1 MNKIYSVAVLGSTGY
16 VGIELVKILHKH
28 PNVKI
33 NFLGC
38 ENPKNLSGNFF
49 DDTNLYKNLPNLKL
63 NDDFDPLN
71 LDFLFLALPH
81 GASHIYVKKF
91 NNKIKIIDLS
101 ADFRLDSLNLYKLN
115 YKVEHSC
122 PEFLNSFVYGLPELN
137 KAKIQNISNVSIPGC
152 YPTSILIPLIPLLD
166 KNLLNC
172 ENIIIDSKS
181 GYSGAG
187 KKFPLSNIK
196 NSEDFNFY
204 NYNTNEHRHI
214 CEIQQELNKHAS
226 NKINFS
232 FNPHILP
239 IYRGMMSTIYS
250 DLNNDVTI
258 EDIKKTFYNFTK
270 NLPFVKF
277 LDIDEKA
284 DFFSVQNT
292 NNCLIK
298 IFKHHNDKKIIIVSL
313 IDNLIKGAAGQ
324 AVQCFNIMSN
334 LDEKLGLIK

>member
-1 MNKIYSVAVLGSTGY
+1 MDKILSVAVLGSTGY
-16 VGIELVKILHKH
+16 VGLELVKILHNH

-38 ENPKNLSGNFF
+38 ENPKNLSVNFF
-49 DDTNLYKNLPNLKL
+49 DEIRLNQNLPNLKL
-63 NDDFDPLN
+63 NNSFDPSN
-71 LDFLFLALPH
+71 SDVLFLALPH
-81 GASHIYVKKF
+81 GASHSYVKKF

-101 ADFRLDSLNLYKLN
+101 ADFRLDSLDLYKLN
-115 YKVEHSC
+115 YDENHSC
-122 PEFLNSFVYGLPELN
+122 PEFLNSFVYGLPEFN
-137 KAKIQNISNVSIPGC
+137 KAKIKNILNVSIPGC
-152 YPTSILIPLIPLLD
+152 YPTSILTPLIPLLD
-166 KNLLNC
+166 KDLLDS

-187 KKFPLSNIK
+187 KKFLLSNIK

-204 NYNTNEHRHI
+204 NYSTNEHRHI
-214 CEIQQELNKHAS
+214 CEIQQELNKYS
-226 NKINFS
+226 FKKINFS

-239 IYRGMMSTIYS
+239 IYRGMMSTIYC
-250 DLNNDVTI
+250 DLNKNVTL
-258 EDIKKTFYNFTK
+258 EDIKKTFSDFAK

-277 LDIDEKA
+277 LDNDEKA

-298 IFKHHNDKKIIIVSL
+298 IFKHNNDKKIIIVSL

-324 AVQCFNIMSN
+324 AVQCFNIISN
-334 LDEKLGLIK
+334 LNEESGLIN